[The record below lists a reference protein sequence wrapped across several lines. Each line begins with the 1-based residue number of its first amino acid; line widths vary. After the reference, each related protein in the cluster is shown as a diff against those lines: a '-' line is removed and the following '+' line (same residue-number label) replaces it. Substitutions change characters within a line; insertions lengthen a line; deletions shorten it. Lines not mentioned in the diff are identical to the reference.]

1 MNSSEQNLAS
11 EYLTLDAIAGAG
23 FRSTL
28 ETDELSQ
35 YVKDALGFGA
45 FNIPARLAIARSLSI
60 SEPPPKPQSDPGRSI
75 KGETLFGTGPDLAAW
90 VSLIIEHHGAP
101 PTSMKELQALVT
113 AHWARGMK
121 RVAEDVKAA
130 DADSTEF
137 WRRLAESSLPEGV
150 YTQGFGQGN
159 DSAPPGLAEGP
170 VVVRLGEVGRDVATQ
185 EELNWAINA
194 PGASPH
200 SAFMGGVGSGKTR
213 TAAFILRS
221 IAQHGPVPLIAFDF
235 KGDMSD
241 QYNALDRA
249 FGATVI
255 SPPAKPIPLD
265 VFALSDRSR
274 NSIVTAAQRLRDSL
288 SNLKQAKFGDMQKRR
303 LNDAL
308 ESALVAHNPC
318 TIEHIKDALI
328 DVYADQNAKQDG
340 AVSSLVDLC
349 RLPLFEPRMS
359 PAEFFSKSWIVSLPA
374 DVPEL
379 VRVSVVSLLTDALE
393 RYINSLPDAPT
404 DPEGN
409 RALRSICVIDE
420 AHKILGSR
428 LPGLANLIRLGRSKG
443 AAVMLISQKPD
454 DFEGEDD
461 DFLSEMGLIAC
472 FATNARDNAVRRIL
486 GQGASISTLKKGEA
500 LVKQRGDARAKK
512 VLAWE

>member
-1 MNSSEQNLAS
+1 MNSPDQHLTAD
-11 EYLTLDAIAGAG
+11 YLTLDAIAGAG
-23 FRSTL
+23 FRSTA

-60 SEPPPKPQSDPGRSI
+60 SEAPPKPQSEPGRSI

-90 VSLIIEHHGAP
+90 VSLIVEHHGSA
-101 PTSMKELQALVT
+101 PTSLKELQALVT

-137 WRRLAESSLPEGV
+137 WRRLAESELPASVDRGSPGTGEGV
-150 YTQGFGQGN
+150 E
-159 DSAPPGLAEGP
+159 SESLAEGP
-170 VVVRLGEVGRDVATQ
+170 IVLRLGEVGKDVATQ
-185 EELNWAINA
+185 EEVHWPINA
-194 PGASPH
+194 PGGSPH

-213 TAAFILRS
+213 TAAFVLRS
-221 IAQHGPVPLIAFDF
+221 LSTHGRVPLIAFDF

-241 QYNALDRA
+241 QHNALDRA

-255 SPPAKPIPLD
+255 SPPTKAIPLD

-274 NSIVTAAQRLRDSL
+274 NSVVSTAQRLRDSL
-288 SNLKQAKFGDMQKRR
+288 SNLKQTKFGDMQKRR

-308 ESALVAHNPC
+308 EASLLAHSPC
-318 TIEHIKDALI
+318 TLDHIKDALI
-328 DVYADQNAKQDG
+328 DVYAEQGAKEDG
-340 AVSSLVDLC
+340 AVATMVDLC

-359 PAEFFSKSWIVSLPA
+359 PAEFFSKSWIISLPA
-374 DVPEL
+374 SVPEL

-393 RYINSLPDAPT
+393 RYINSLEDAPT
-404 DPEGN
+404 DAEGN
-409 RALRSICVIDE
+409 RSLRSICVIDE
-420 AHKILGSR
+420 AHKILGAK

-461 DFLSEMGLIAC
+461 DFLSEMGVLVC
-472 FATNARDNAVRRIL
+472 FSTNARDNAVKRIL
-486 GQGASISTLKKGEA
+486 G
-500 LVKQRGDARAKK
+500 
-512 VLAWE
+512 